1 MSYIIVVVLVIFGL
15 AGIRIADQYVRGVVF
30 RLGRYHTTKGP
41 GLYWIIPLVEWQRRV
56 DLRINTAAV
65 EQQETI
71 TKDNVPIKVNAV
83 VWYRIVNPMASVLE
97 VKNIDTAVIQVALT
111 TLRTGIG
118 QHSLDE
124 VLKEQE
130 AVANIIQGK
139 IDAVTEPWGVKVV
152 RVEMKNVE
160 IPQSMQRVM
169 AQEAEAL
176 REKRARIIK
185 AQAEFEAA
193 EQLRKASE
201 IIMQN
206 PAGLEL
212 RRMQMITE
220 VGAEQNTMTIIMM
233 PSEFVAMAKN
243 SAGST
248 SHRLRR
254 WREHTAVRSFPRK
267 RESEERAKV
276 GSPPSR
282 RRADGAADLRIEPHR
297 QSGLGHE
304 GLGVAHRKFAEVK
317 DRGGQHGAGMAVAN
331 AFDQVLEIADA
342 AGGDHRHGHRIGHR
356 AGERNIEALP
366 RAVAIHRGEQDFAGP
381 ERDHLARIVDGI
393 EPGRL
398 AAAMGEDFPALGFAR
413 LRHLLGVDGD
423 DDALI
428 AEFLRRFLHERAPR
442 HRRRIDR
449 DLVGAGGQQRTDVVD
464 GAHAAADGE
473 RHKAR
478 LGGALHHVEHDVT
491 ILVARGDVEK
501 GELVGAGLVIG
512 DRRFDRIAGIAQ
524 VDEVDAFD
532 DPAVF
537 HVEAGNDAD
546 FEHA

>member
-97 VKNIDTAVIQVALT
+97 VKSIDTAVIQVALT

-130 AVANIIQGK
+130 AVAKVIQGK
-139 IDAVTEPWGVKVV
+139 IDAVTEPWGVKVE

-160 IPQSMQRVM
+160 IPQSMQR
-169 AQEAEAL
+169 AEAL

-233 PSEFVAMAKN
+233 PSEFVAMA
-243 SAGST
+243 T
-248 SHRLRR
+248 SI
-254 WREHTAVRSFPRK
+254 A
-267 RESEERAKV
+267 
-276 GSPPSR
+276 
-282 RRADGAADLRIEPHR
+282 
-297 QSGLGHE
+297 GLG
-304 GLGVAHRKFAEVK
+304 KPSS
-317 DRGGQHGAGMAVAN
+317 Q
-331 AFDQVLEIADA
+331 
-342 AGGDHRHGHRIGHR
+342 
-356 AGERNIEALP
+356 
-366 RAVAIHRGEQDFAGP
+366 
-381 ERDHLARIVDGI
+381 
-393 EPGRL
+393 
-398 AAAMGEDFPALGFAR
+398 
-413 LRHLLGVDGD
+413 
-423 DDALI
+423 
-428 AEFLRRFLHERAPR
+428 
-442 HRRRIDR
+442 
-449 DLVGAGGQQRTDVVD
+449 
-464 GAHAAADGE
+464 
-473 RHKAR
+473 
-478 LGGALHHVEHDVT
+478 
-491 ILVARGDVEK
+491 
-501 GELVGAGLVIG
+501 
-512 DRRFDRIAGIAQ
+512 
-524 VDEVDAFD
+524 
-532 DPAVF
+532 
-537 HVEAGNDAD
+537 
-546 FEHA
+546 